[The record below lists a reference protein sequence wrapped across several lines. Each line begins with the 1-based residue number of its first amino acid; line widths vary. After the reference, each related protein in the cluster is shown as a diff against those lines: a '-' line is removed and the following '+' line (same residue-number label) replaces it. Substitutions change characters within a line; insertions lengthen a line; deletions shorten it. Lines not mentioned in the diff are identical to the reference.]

1 MVAKTIPSIYMK
13 TMEETYN
20 KDYKLK
26 EVRNTRGVRIYVGKY
41 KTRLLASSRKCNT

>member
-1 MVAKTIPSIYMK
+1 MVAKKVPSIYME

-26 EVRNTRGVRIYVGKY
+26 EVRNTRGVRIYVGKH
-41 KTRLLASSRKCNT
+41 KARLLASSRKCNT